1 MGDIATKRTA
11 PLRTDPAVILDAVEE
26 LLESERYD
34 KWQLRDVAEIA
45 KVSLATIYKHF
56 PSRDELTVATVE
68 RWMDEHVYK
77 PIQARAPGEPLFDAL
92 MRMFRTIF
100 EPWERHPLVLDAF
113 VRARSVPG
121 GERLFAQGI
130 TSVGPM
136 TDAFEGLHPSDVA
149 DLGEILTNVTFGAMS
164 RYVAGEIPVSG
175 ILQAIDRT
183 LSWLKEPPEDVDD
196 QQDTSASSSA
206 SRQSGSVT
214 GR

>member
-11 PLRTDPAVILDAVEE
+11 PLRTDPAVILDAVVG

-34 KWQLRDVAEIA
+34 TWQLRDVAEIA

-56 PSRDELTVATVE
+56 PSRDELTVTTVE
-68 RWMDEHVYK
+68 RWMDENVYK

-100 EPWERHPLVLDAF
+100 EPWEKHPLILDAF
-113 VRARSVPG
+113 VKARSVPG

-136 TDAFEGLHPSDVA
+136 TEAFGGLHPSDVA

-175 ILQAIDRT
+175 ILSAIERT
-183 LSWLKEPPEDVDD
+183 LSWLKEPPEYVGD
-196 QQDTSASSSA
+196 Q
-206 SRQSGSVT
+206 
-214 GR
+214 